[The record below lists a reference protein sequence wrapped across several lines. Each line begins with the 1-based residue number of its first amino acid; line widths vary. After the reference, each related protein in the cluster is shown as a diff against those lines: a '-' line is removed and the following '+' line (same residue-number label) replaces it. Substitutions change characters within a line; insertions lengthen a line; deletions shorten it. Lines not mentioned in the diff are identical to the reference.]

1 MIKNILFD
9 LDDTIFDFGK
19 EEKMALSK
27 TLQMLKIPVTE
38 ENIEKYST
46 INLALWKQ
54 LEKGMLTREEV
65 KIRRFE
71 EFFHWLGVNV
81 NETAKRVDE
90 YYRNELGQHPTYLR
104 NAKEVLEELQG
115 KARLYLV
122 TNGAAATQKK
132 RIEKSGAGDYF
143 EDIFISEELGYHKPQ
158 AAFFSSVFERIP
170 DFWKEET
177 VIVGDSLTSDIAG
190 GIQSGIKTVW
200 YHWKEEKNRT
210 MLSPDF
216 EITDLK
222 ELVSLFSYSR

>member
-9 LDDTIFDFGK
+9 LDDTVFDFGK
-19 EEKMALSK
+19 EERIALSK
-27 TLQMLKIPVTE
+27 TLDMLNIPVTE

-81 NETAKRVDE
+81 NETAKKVDE
-90 YYRNELGQHPTYLR
+90 YFRNELGQHPTYLG

-115 KARLYLV
+115 RVRLYLV

-132 RIEKSGAGDYF
+132 RIEKSGAGVYF
-143 EDIFISEELGYHKPQ
+143 EDIFISEELGCHKPQ
-158 AAFFSSVFERIP
+158 ADFFSNVFARIP
-170 DFWKEET
+170 DFRKEET
-177 VIVGDSLTSDIAG
+177 VIVGDSLTSDIVG

-200 YHWKEEKNRT
+200 YNWKKEKNGVK
-210 MLSPDF
+210 LSPDF
-216 EITDLK
+216 EITNLRELLK
-222 ELVSLFSYSR
+222 IV